1 MKKIAAVVF
10 LTAICAVSLKA
21 DIITLKDSQE
31 FAADVAG
38 FDSFY
43 LAVSLTAGR
52 EISIPW
58 REVRSI
64 KHTTTGSSW
73 LEETYITPEDAEV
86 ATLVVQLS
94 EGTAFQRALF
104 PGIAMHG
111 AGHFYAKDTNMG
123 MSLLA
128 AEIVSLFMMGLSVSD
143 IIQPQ
148 EDSQASSVSRAV
160 FFTGL
165 TIFGGSWLYDIIFS
179 GGAAGKFNSEN
190 SFLTQEKKENAGSTG
205 K

>member
-1 MKKIAAVVF
+1 MKKILAVVF
-10 LTAICAVSLKA
+10 FAAMLAVSLKA
-21 DIITLKDSQE
+21 DIITLKDGQE
-31 FAADVAG
+31 FPADVAG

-43 LAVSLTAGR
+43 LSVSLTAGQ

-58 REVRSI
+58 REVRAI

-73 LEETYITPEDAEV
+73 LEETHMTAEDAEV
-86 ATLVVQLS
+86 TTLVKPLS
-94 EGTAFQRALF
+94 EGVAFQWALF
-104 PGIAMHG
+104 PGIAMRG
-111 AGHFYAKDTNMG
+111 AGHFYASDTNMG

-128 AEIVSLFMMGLSVSD
+128 AEIVSLVMMGLSASE

-148 EDSQASSVSRAV
+148 ADSQATAVSRGV

-165 TIFGGSWLYDIIFS
+165 TIFGGSWLYDVIFS
-179 GGAAGKFNSEN
+179 GGAAVKFNSEN
-190 SFLTQEKKENAGSTG
+190 NFLLQEKKDNALSPG